1 MTLQIVCGLFKKKIN
16 QSTMK
21 LILNYG
27 DMYINMNMY
36 PQLTNV
42 WTKYDETR
50 QYGNGESEL
59 ITNT

>member
-1 MTLQIVCGLFKKKIN
+1 
-16 QSTMK
+16 MK

-36 PQLTNV
+36 PRLTNV